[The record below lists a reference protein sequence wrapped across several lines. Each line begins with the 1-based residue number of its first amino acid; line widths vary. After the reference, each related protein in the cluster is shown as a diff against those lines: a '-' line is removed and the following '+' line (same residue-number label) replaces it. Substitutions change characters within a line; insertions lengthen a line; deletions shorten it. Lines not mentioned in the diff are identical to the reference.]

1 MILGLGEKK
10 TNGGGPVAALARGL
24 GAGVIGTTGMTA
36 LQELS
41 ILVRKARSNGS
52 PPKKEGDSDPWSHA
66 PAPAQVAKRM
76 LETVFHKEVHADRIK
91 LLTNLT
97 HWGYGTGLGVMYGLV
112 QRWLPFERSPL
123 VRGPLYGTGAWAMS
137 YATLVPMG
145 LYEPPWHYPAKTIAK
160 DLSYH
165 LVFGAGC
172 AAGYRL
178 LSRRVES

>member
-1 MILGLGEKK
+1 MTMKQ
-10 TNGGGPVAALARGL
+10 LAKGI
-24 GAGVIGTTGMTA
+24 GAGLIGTTGMTA

-41 ILVRKARSNGS
+41 ILVRKVRADGS
-52 PPKKEGDSDPWSHA
+52 GASEERRDEDPWSHA

-76 LETVFHKEVHADRIK
+76 LETVFHQEVHADRIK

-97 HWGYGTGLGVMYGLV
+97 HWGYGTSLGVAYAVVG
-112 QRWLPFERSPL
+112 RRLPLGRSPA

-137 YATLVPMG
+137 YAMLVPMG

-165 LVFGAGC
+165 LVFGLGC
-172 AAGYRL
+172 ATGYKLLANRAG
-178 LSRRVES
+178 

>member
-1 MILGLGEKK
+1 MRQ
-10 TNGGGPVAALARGL
+10 LAKGI
-24 GAGVIGTTGMTA
+24 GAGLIGTTGMTA

-41 ILVRKARSNGS
+41 ILFRKARKARSNGAA
-52 PPKKEGDSDPWSHA
+52 PETRRDDDPWSHA

-76 LETVFHKEVHADRIK
+76 LETVFHREVHADRIK
-91 LLTNLT
+91 VLTNLT

-112 QRWLPFERSPL
+112 GRRLPLGRSPA

-137 YATLVPMG
+137 YAMLVPMG

-165 LVFGAGC
+165 LVFGLGC
-172 AAGYRL
+172 ATGYKLLAGR
-178 LSRRVES
+178 SK